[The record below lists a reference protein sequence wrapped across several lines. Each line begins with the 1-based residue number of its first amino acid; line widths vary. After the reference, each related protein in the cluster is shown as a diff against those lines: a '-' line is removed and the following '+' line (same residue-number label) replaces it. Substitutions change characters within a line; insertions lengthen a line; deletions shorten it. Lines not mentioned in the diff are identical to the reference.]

1 MRTEALIRAMAADVR
16 PARAPLALVLLA
28 VVLGLMAAAA
38 AVFLPTMGMRPD
50 FGTAIMRATV
60 MVKQAFPLLLLV
72 GGFGAALRLAHP
84 GERVDGWLLLLLA
97 VPAMLAIAVAAAM
110 MRMPPSDWHPA
121 MMGSSNGQC
130 LFWIIVMGLPL
141 LAGVLRVLKSGASTR
156 PALTGAVGGLLAGA
170 AAAAVYSLHCT
181 EDSPLFYAFW
191 YGLAILAIAAIGAVA
206 GARVLRW

>member
-16 PARAPLALVLLA
+16 PARALGPALGA
-28 VVLGLMAAAA
+28 AVLGLMAAGA
-38 AVFLPTMGMRPD
+38 AVFLPLMGMRPD

-60 MVKQAFPLLLLV
+60 MVKQAAPLLLLI

-84 GERVDGWLLLLLA
+84 GERVGGWLLLLLA

-110 MRMPPSDWHPA
+110 LRMPPADWHPA

-130 LFWIIVMGLPL
+130 LFWIVGMGLPL
-141 LAGVLRVLKSGASTR
+141 LAGVLWALRGGASTR
-156 PALTGAVGGLLAGA
+156 PALTGAAGGLLAGA

-191 YGLAILAIAAIGAVA
+191 YLLAVLLVAGVGAVA
-206 GARVLRW
+206 GSRVLRW